1 MKKIAL
7 IVLVILL
14 AASTGFGQFAKVGTA
29 GMKFLDI
36 SMATRGVGMGN
47 VFAAFADDASTLFW
61 NPAGME
67 NLTTGEVWAG
77 MVSWPAD
84 IYLHAGSA
92 VLKAGDIGHFGVS
105 FRFLDVGLM
114 TETDVFNPAGNGGT
128 FGVASWAAG
137 ISYSRSLTER
147 FAIGLTFNWIHE
159 QLAAWEDD
167 TWAVDIGGYYNTGF
181 QGITM
186 GFAILNFG
194 PDMTFQVD
202 DDRDGKID
210 EDPLDGKDNDGDLLV
225 DEDVEQAP
233 VPTPINFKFG
243 LKIPLMSSDD
253 SKLDLGLEIIHPAD
267 NTESYN
273 IGAEYQF
280 LSMLAIRGGYAI
292 NEIEGSGISAG
303 AGFKLNVS
311 GDMAIFID
319 YAYSDMGVLTT
330 AHRASIGFSF

>member
-36 SMATRGVGMGN
+36 SVATRGVGMGN
-47 VFAAFADDASTLFW
+47 VFSAFADDASTLFW

-67 NLTTGEVWAG
+67 NIATGEAWAG

-84 IYLHAGSA
+84 IYLHAASA
-92 VLKAGDIGHFGVS
+92 VLKASDIGHFGVS

-114 TETDVFNPAGNGGT
+114 TETDVFNPQGNGGT

-137 ISYSRSLTER
+137 VSYSRSLTER
-147 FAIGLTFNWIHE
+147 FALGITFNYIQE
-159 QLAAWEDD
+159 QLASWTEN
-167 TWAVDIGGYYNTGF
+167 TWAFDLGGFYNTGF
-181 QGITM
+181 QGITL
-186 GFAILNFG
+186 GFSIMNFG
-194 PDMTFQVD
+194 PAMRFEVD
-202 DDRDGKID
+202 DDRDGKVD
-210 EDPLDGKDNDGDLLV
+210 EDILDGEDNDGDLLV
-225 DEDVEQAP
+225 DEDVEQAD

-243 LKIPLMSSDD
+243 IKYPAITAGD
-253 SKLDLGLEIIHPAD
+253 SRLDLGAEILHPAD

-273 IGAEYQF
+273 LGAEYVF
-280 LSMLAIRGGYAI
+280 MNMLAVRGGYAI

-303 AGFKLNVS
+303 AGFNLNIS

-319 YAYSDMGVLTT
+319 YAFSDMGVLTS